1 MFEGASIAFSFFISF
16 FLKVYYGKGCAGGM
30 PVGAS
35 CAIHAFRVGEGSARR
50 FAVPGRRGG
59 FRTSL
64 LRPKGRNCIF
74 FSSIFLEWVAME
86 ERITHRFCVFFHRGG
101 YRIFCFAPMGS
112 YRIFRFSVFLNGLTM
127 EGRLTHPSVGFSE
140 RMKVA
145 FFVPSGGQLSHVS
158 FPFSSRCYY
167 GVHNA
172 SVLWHFSKRWTAT
185 FFALSAGAAIAFFV
199 LLNFFEG
206 ITMEGRLALFW
217 LLAFPMAILSPFFCF
232 VRRDSYTIF
241 VFPFF
246 FKGVTMEE

>member
-86 ERITHRFCVFFHRGG
+86 ERMTHRFCVFVSGVA
-101 YRIFCFAPMGS
+101 IA
-112 YRIFRFSVFLNGLTM
+112 FS
-127 EGRLTHPSVGFSE
+127 
-140 RMKVA
+140 
-145 FFVPSGGQLSHVS
+145 
-158 FPFSSRCYY
+158 
-167 GVHNA
+167 
-172 SVLWHFSKRWTAT
+172 
-185 FFALSAGAAIAFFV
+185 ALLQWAAIAFFV
-199 LLNFFEG
+199 FQFSLMGLRWRG
-206 ITMEGRLALFW
+206 
-217 LLAFPMAILSPFFCF
+217 
-232 VRRDSYTIF
+232 D
-241 VFPFF
+241 
-246 FKGVTMEE
+246 

>member
-1 MFEGASIAFSFFISF
+1 
-16 FLKVYYGKGCAGGM
+16 M

-86 ERITHRFCVFFHRGG
+86 ERMTHRFCVFFHRGG

-112 YRIFRFSVFLNGLTM
+112 YRIFRFSVFLDGLTM

-145 FFVPSGGQLSHVS
+145 YRTFLFRFLQGVTTGYITHLSCGNSRKGGQRL
-158 FPFSSRCYY
+158 FLLCPQ
-167 GVHNA
+167 G
-172 SVLWHFSKRWTAT
+172 LLLHFLFYLISLKGLRWR
-185 FFALSAGAAIAFFV
+185 G
-199 LLNFFEG
+199 
-206 ITMEGRLALFW
+206 
-217 LLAFPMAILSPFFCF
+217 
-232 VRRDSYTIF
+232 D
-241 VFPFF
+241 
-246 FKGVTMEE
+246 